1 MTGAPDPWDIG
12 EYERLA
18 AIATAAVTR
27 FVDESQRGAVPVGSP
42 PPLPKLIERLR
53 LRELIRDE
61 RLDGDV
67 FEPWLEDVLAH
78 SVRLHH
84 PDQIA
89 HQVSTPDVPSA
100 IADLVQ
106 GAINQPMSIYEMGP
120 AAHAM
125 ERVVVEWMAEKVGW
139 PDGAGGVLTHG
150 GSLAT
155 LTVLL
160 AARAAAAPDAWVD
173 GVDGTLAVLAPP
185 SSHYSVKRSVAMLGM
200 GERAVVDLE
209 VDSEE
214 RIVPGALADALARCE
229 AEGRRPMA
237 LVAAACATSTGLHD
251 DLEAIGGFCREHG
264 IWFHVDAAHGASALL
279 SPEHRRFLRGI
290 ELGDSVIWDAHK
302 MMRTPALAAAVLL
315 RDERRLEAAFRQKA
329 AYLIYEDTEEE
340 SPSLLERQVECTKA
354 AMGARI
360 FMNLAFRGED
370 DIGRYV
376 ADRYDK
382 TARFYELISARPGFE
397 CLSRPESN
405 ILCFRYGRDD
415 AVQVRLRERLLAEKR
430 FHLSSTEVNGE
441 RWLRMTVTAPATSEE
456 TVERLLEAIEE
467 LAGAAAPPG

>member
-1 MTGAPDPWDIG
+1 
-12 EYERLA
+12 
-18 AIATAAVTR
+18 
-27 FVDESQRGAVPVGSP
+27 
-42 PPLPKLIERLR
+42 
-53 LRELIRDE
+53 
-61 RLDGDV
+61 
-67 FEPWLEDVLAH
+67 
-78 SVRLHH
+78 
-84 PDQIA
+84 
-89 HQVSTPDVPSA
+89 
-100 IADLVQ
+100 
-106 GAINQPMSIYEMGP
+106 
-120 AAHAM
+120 
-125 ERVVVEWMAEKVGW
+125 
-139 PDGAGGVLTHG
+139 
-150 GSLAT
+150 
-155 LTVLL
+155 
-160 AARAAAAPDAWVD
+160 
-173 GVDGTLAVLAPP
+173 
-185 SSHYSVKRSVAMLGM
+185 
-200 GERAVVDLE
+200 
-209 VDSEE
+209 
-214 RIVPGALADALARCE
+214 
-229 AEGRRPMA
+229 
-237 LVAAACATSTGLHD
+237 
-251 DLEAIGGFCREHG
+251 
-264 IWFHVDAAHGASALL
+264 
-279 SPEHRRFLRGI
+279 
-290 ELGDSVIWDAHK
+290 VIWDAHK

-329 AYLIYEDTEEE
+329 AYLIYEDTDEE